1 MRILKNKA
9 RKDKNIFLKKRQRVN
24 NSALIFFLILAI
36 LFIVIIFRLLY
47 IQVVESEKLTIDAL
61 NQITKSEVIS
71 SNRGIIYDRNMKEL
85 AINIS
90 KANVFYNMSYLEQVK
105 NESVSDYKK
114 RKNKILLEDSKIISE
129 ICQVDQ
135 EEVLEKMKGSK
146 VVRLVSNIDRTMAM
160 KLRDKRSTLSKE
172 KKDNLQAMSVDDVIR
187 RFYPFNNL
195 ASYVIGFTND
205 ENLGQYG
212 IEASFDEELTGI
224 PGKNVSQK
232 DNAHNI
238 IPLTEEETFAP
249 KEGYSVVLTLDS
261 NIEQFVESAAQ
272 DALKKNEADQVDVIV
287 QDTKSGEIL
296 AMASKA
302 DYNLNNP
309 KEPINQDQ
317 EKNWKSYTDEEK
329 TNIWYDNWRN
339 FNVNDQY
346 EPGSTFKLITAS
358 SALEQNTT
366 SPDKTYVCTGQVNID
381 GAILKCTSHQ
391 RGPKTMAQALEQSC
405 NVSFVRIGLEL
416 GRVNF
421 LRYIKAYGFGQRTG
435 IELNGEASGLIP
447 SSPDS
452 ISDVR
457 LATMSY
463 GHGIAVTPIQ
473 LINAVSAISNG
484 GYLNRPR
491 IVKEVVDEND
501 NVIEKKDKS
510 VLRRVISKET
520 SDTMRIL
527 MERVVKNGTGKRA
540 QVPGYRIGGKTGT
553 AEIAKKDGTGYEDA
567 YIASFIGVAPIQD
580 PRITVL
586 VIVKNPKG
594 EILGS
599 TVAAPVAGQIMDRIL
614 NYLKVPKTEEVKD
627 DKKELVSIPDVT
639 GKLIEDGGKCLIEK
653 GLRFNTNIN
662 DIKDTAVIVGQN
674 PSQGVDVPYGSI
686 VDLAIENNNQEKIT
700 MPDLSGKSKRE
711 IESILNKLKLEY
723 NIKGDGY
730 FISQSPAKGEKLD
743 KDEIVEIVLEDL
755 GDSSAKDDENNSN
768 KEKNILRTK
777 GNSYENKNSE
787 NSKSKDK
794 NKKSKKNINHG
805 D

>member
-90 KANVFYNMSYLEQVK
+90 KANVFYNMSYLERVK
-105 NESVSDYKK
+105 KESAGDYKK

-146 VVRLVSNIDRTMAM
+146 VVRLVSNIDRAMAM
-160 KLRDKRSTLSKE
+160 KLREKRSTLSKE
-172 KKDNLQAMSVDDVIR
+172 KKDNLQALSVDDVIR

-553 AEIAKKDGTGYEDA
+553 AKIVKKDGTGYEDA

-586 VIVKNPKG
+586 VILKNPKG

-599 TVAAPVAGQIMDRIL
+599 TVAAPVGGQIMDRIL

-730 FISQSPAKGEKLD
+730 FIAQSPAKGEKLD
-743 KDEIVEIVLEDL
+743 KDELVEIVLEDL

-777 GNSYENKNSE
+777 GNSYENKNSK

>member
-1 MRILKNKA
+1 
-9 RKDKNIFLKKRQRVN
+9 
-24 NSALIFFLILAI
+24 
-36 LFIVIIFRLLY
+36 
-47 IQVVESEKLTIDAL
+47 
-61 NQITKSEVIS
+61 
-71 SNRGIIYDRNMKEL
+71 MKEL

-90 KANVFYNMSYLEQVK
+90 KANVFYNMSYLERVK

-553 AEIAKKDGTGYEDA
+553 AEIVKKDGTGYEDA

-599 TVAAPVAGQIMDRIL
+599 TVAAPVGGQIMDRIL

-743 KDEIVEIVLEDL
+743 KDELVEIVLEDL

>member
-1 MRILKNKA
+1 
-9 RKDKNIFLKKRQRVN
+9 
-24 NSALIFFLILAI
+24 
-36 LFIVIIFRLLY
+36 
-47 IQVVESEKLTIDAL
+47 
-61 NQITKSEVIS
+61 
-71 SNRGIIYDRNMKEL
+71 
-85 AINIS
+85 
-90 KANVFYNMSYLEQVK
+90 
-105 NESVSDYKK
+105 
-114 RKNKILLEDSKIISE
+114 
-129 ICQVDQ
+129 
-135 EEVLEKMKGSK
+135 
-146 VVRLVSNIDRTMAM
+146 
-160 KLRDKRSTLSKE
+160 
-172 KKDNLQAMSVDDVIR
+172 
-187 RFYPFNNL
+187 
-195 ASYVIGFTND
+195 
-205 ENLGQYG
+205 
-212 IEASFDEELTGI
+212 
-224 PGKNVSQK
+224 
-232 DNAHNI
+232 
-238 IPLTEEETFAP
+238 
-249 KEGYSVVLTLDS
+249 
-261 NIEQFVESAAQ
+261 
-272 DALKKNEADQVDVIV
+272 
-287 QDTKSGEIL
+287 
-296 AMASKA
+296 
-302 DYNLNNP
+302 
-309 KEPINQDQ
+309 
-317 EKNWKSYTDEEK
+317 
-329 TNIWYDNWRN
+329 
-339 FNVNDQY
+339 
-346 EPGSTFKLITAS
+346 
-358 SALEQNTT
+358 
-366 SPDKTYVCTGQVNID
+366 
-381 GAILKCTSHQ
+381 
-391 RGPKTMAQALEQSC
+391 MAQALEQSC

-553 AEIAKKDGTGYEDA
+553 AKIVKKDGTGYEDA

-586 VIVKNPKG
+586 VILKNPKG

-599 TVAAPVAGQIMDRIL
+599 TVAAPVGGQIMDRIL

-743 KDEIVEIVLEDL
+743 KDELVEIVLEDL